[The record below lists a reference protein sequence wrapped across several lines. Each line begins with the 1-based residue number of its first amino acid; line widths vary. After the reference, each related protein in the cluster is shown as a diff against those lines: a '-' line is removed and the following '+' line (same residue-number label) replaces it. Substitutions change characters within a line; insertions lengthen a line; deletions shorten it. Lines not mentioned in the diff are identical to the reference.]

1 MFLDLK
7 FIVMPSLYSSFIY
20 FDCFGGGCLN
30 EALNWSVKG
39 FGGLTYSP
47 NLLLEVSTNL
57 NSSFFIYYFDCAISQ
72 DSDLT

>member
-1 MFLDLK
+1 MCEEKSGGLLK
-7 FIVMPSLYSSFIY
+7 TSRLII
-20 FDCFGGGCLN
+20 GGGCLN